1 MVKHETRKQARFTS
15 QLTLLNTP
23 SSSIEE
29 NIAKLPPN
37 GNKFTVQTC
46 EVRTAFFTDKSVV

>member
-15 QLTLLNTP
+15 QLTLLNIP

-29 NIAKLPPN
+29 NIANLPPN
-37 GNKFTVQTC
+37 GNKFTVQAC
-46 EVRTAFFTDKSVV
+46 EVRTAVFTESVV